1 MRTIDGHSRRTRIK
15 GLGLHAGLLL
25 LVVSVALLAA
35 GCRIQIGLD
44 TVVKENGSGTFGLR
58 LAADK
63 EIQDLMAQ
71 QGGGEDLFSGLKEG
85 MPEGWT
91 TEEGTD
97 PDGTKWVKA
106 TVAFKDQEELKSLL
120 QSGGD
125 SPMGDLGDSQIEI
138 SQTTSLFS
146 VNTRF
151 AGKFDMGSALSA
163 IGEGAGEEA
172 PMEMLQSIIQF
183 ENRVTLPGSIKSHNA
198 DEVQGNTLVWR
209 PKGSGMVEMTAE
221 SSALRWGVVG
231 GFIGGGVVLVAL
243 IIALIIIMVRRGRRT
258 APAAPPMAAAAAAVT
273 ATAPGVEASMPST
286 PPFPAPEAP
295 EPPAADDVLPVVE
308 AAESA
313 VAEETASAAQTAAD
327 AVEEVGGE
335 TGEADRS

>member
-1 MRTIDGHSRRTRIK
+1 MRTKDGHSRRTRIK

-106 TVAFKDQEELKSLL
+106 TVAFKDQDSATRQKLIEECVRRQARHS
-120 QSGGD
+120 S
-125 SPMGDLGDSQIEI
+125 
-138 SQTTSLFS
+138 
-146 VNTRF
+146 
-151 AGKFDMGSALSA
+151 
-163 IGEGAGEEA
+163 
-172 PMEMLQSIIQF
+172 MES
-183 ENRVTLPGSIKSHNA
+183 SSCK
-198 DEVQGNTLVWR
+198 D
-209 PKGSGMVEMTAE
+209 GMVSLQFSFSGLE
-221 SSALRWGVVG
+221 GH
-231 GFIGGGVVLVAL
+231 
-243 IIALIIIMVRRGRRT
+243 
-258 APAAPPMAAAAAAVT
+258 
-273 ATAPGVEASMPST
+273 
-286 PPFPAPEAP
+286 
-295 EPPAADDVLPVVE
+295 AADLQ
-308 AAESA
+308 AAIR
-313 VAEETASAAQTAAD
+313 QAAD
-327 AVEEVGGE
+327 ASAVNIFFNRPGGL
-335 TGEADRS
+335 D